1 MRGRRTLPCA
11 EQSHV
16 GTVQEPQRT
25 FLASELLPQSE
36 TMLVELALT
45 EIVKAQQGG
54 FRNTR
59 PPGHTREEVQAA
71 VGPGEQC
78 QRAA

>member
-1 MRGRRTLPCA
+1 M
-11 EQSHV
+11 
-16 GTVQEPQRT
+16 GTIQEPQRT

-45 EIVKAQQGG
+45 EIVKTQQGG

-59 PPGHTREEVQAA
+59 PPGHTREQLQAA
-71 VGPGEQC
+71 VGPGEQSARGLPEEEGSDP
-78 QRAA
+78 Q